1 MLIHKEEILFSTY
14 PCLQSLSLFSPYS
27 ARQTMFHISP
37 SSVNLDRIDNPP
49 MEQVHYV
56 GLQLHYNTGILLL
69 LRASSFL
76 YEQIA

>member
-1 MLIHKEEILFSTY
+1 
-14 PCLQSLSLFSPYS
+14 
-27 ARQTMFHISP
+27 MFHISP

-49 MEQVHYV
+49 MELVHYV
-56 GLQLHYNTGILLL
+56 GLQLHYNKGILLL